1 MFKLI
6 SRNGGFE
13 TKLQALESPDS
24 DKRARRKTRTKIG
37 SQIVITEKTRNKTDE
52 KENEER
58 LNERTSLTGEKSVI
72 TFVETNGPKE
82 EQKLV

>member
-6 SRNGGFE
+6 RRNGGFE

-37 SQIVITEKTRNKTDE
+37 SEIAIAEKTRNKSDE
-52 KENEER
+52 KEKEER
-58 LNERTSLTGEKSVI
+58 LNERT
-72 TFVETNGPKE
+72 FVNLE
-82 EQKLV
+82 